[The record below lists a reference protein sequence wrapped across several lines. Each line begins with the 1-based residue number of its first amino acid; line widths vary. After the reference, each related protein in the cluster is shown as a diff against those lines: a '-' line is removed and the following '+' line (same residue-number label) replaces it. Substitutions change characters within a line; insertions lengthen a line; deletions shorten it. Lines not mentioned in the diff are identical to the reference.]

1 VIFLAEAFTRPK
13 LMHRLAKLGFSQSY
27 TYFTWR
33 NTKYELNE
41 YFSELAQGAGREY
54 FRPNAWPNTPDILN
68 EHLQFGGRPVFMARL
83 VLAATL
89 AASYGIYGPAYE
101 LMEAAPREPG
111 SEEYLDSEKY
121 QLRLWDLERP
131 DSLRGFIARV
141 NRIRRE
147 NPALHSDWSLR
158 FLPLDNEQ
166 LIAYLKSSPDGSNV
180 ILTVVNLDPRNTQ
193 SGWLELD
200 AHALGIEGE
209 FQMHDL
215 LSGQRFLWQGGRNF
229 VQLDPHR
236 SPAHVFRLRRHVRR
250 EQDFD
255 YFL

>member
-1 VIFLAEAFTRPK
+1 MCPVGLA
-13 LMHRLAKLGFSQSY
+13 LAGDLG
-27 TYFTWR
+27 
-33 NTKYELNE
+33 
-41 YFSELAQGAGREY
+41 
-54 FRPNAWPNTPDILN
+54 
-68 EHLQFGGRPVFMARL
+68 
-83 VLAATL
+83 
-89 AASYGIYGPAYE
+89 
-101 LMEAAPREPG
+101 
-111 SEEYLDSEKY
+111 
-121 QLRLWDLERP
+121 RP

-158 FLPLDNEQ
+158 FVPVDNEQ
-166 LIAYLKSSPDGSNV
+166 LIAYLKSSPDGDNV
-180 ILTVVNLDPRNTQ
+180 VLTVVNLDPRNTQ

-200 AHALGIEGE
+200 ARALGIEAE
-209 FQMHDL
+209 KQFQMHDL

-236 SPAHVFRLRRHVRR
+236 SPAHVFRLRKRVRR